1 MTLAP
6 YLDLIRFNRPVG
18 WLVLYWPT
26 MISLFVAA
34 DGWPGWHLFVV
45 FSLGVFLTRSAGCAI
60 NDYADRHW
68 DGQVER
74 TQQRPL
80 VTGALTAKQALG
92 CFAALMLIAFGLV
105 LTLNIESILA
115 SLVAVALAA
124 LYPFTKRWT
133 HYPQLFLGLAF
144 SMGVIM
150 PFIALDRPLNWVVW
164 LLWLANIL
172 WTLGYD
178 TLYALTDMPDDLK
191 AGIKSTAIAFGEKA
205 HRVVAGLQASALIL
219 WGTAGI
225 FSGLSFPYAL
235 GLAIAANLFL
245 NQHKLIASRRRE
257 DYFAAF
263 VSNHR
268 VGLVILAGLLL
279 DLIYQSQKLT

>member
-6 YLDLIRFNRPVG
+6 YLDLIRFSRPVG

-26 MISLFVAA
+26 LISLFVAA
-34 DGWPGWHLFVV
+34 GGWPGWHLFVV

-92 CFAALMLIAFGLV
+92 CFATLMLIAFGLV

-115 SLVAVALAA
+115 SFVAVALAA

-133 HYPQLFLGLAF
+133 YYPQLFLGLAF

-150 PFIALDRPLNWVVW
+150 PFIALDRPLNLVVW

-172 WTLGYD
+172 WTLSYD
-178 TLYALTDMPDDLK
+178 TLYALTDKPDDLK

-205 HRVVAGLQASALIL
+205 HRVVAGLQAAALIL

-225 FSGLSFPYAL
+225 FAGLSFPYAL

-268 VGLVILAGLLL
+268 VGLVIFAGLLL

>member
-34 DGWPGWHLFVV
+34 EGWPGWHLFIV

-68 DGQVER
+68 DGEVKR

-92 CFAALMLIAFGLV
+92 CFAVLMLVAFGLV
-105 LTLNIESILA
+105 LTLNIKSILA
-115 SLVAVALAA
+115 SFVAVALAA

-133 HYPQLFLGLAF
+133 YYPQLFLGLAF

-150 PFIALDRPLNWVVW
+150 PFIALDRPLDSVVW
-164 LLWLANIL
+164 LLWLANML
-172 WTLGYD
+172 WTLSYD

-205 HRVVAGLQASALIL
+205 HRVVAGLQASALVL
-219 WGTAGI
+219 WGIAGLLAE
-225 FSGLSFPYAL
+225 LSFPYAL
-235 GLAIAANLFL
+235 GFAIAANLFL
-245 NQHKLIASRRRE
+245 NQYKLIASRRRE
-257 DYFAAF
+257 DYFSVF

-268 VGLVILAGLLL
+268 VGLVIFAGLLL
-279 DLIYQSQKLT
+279 DLVYQSQKLT